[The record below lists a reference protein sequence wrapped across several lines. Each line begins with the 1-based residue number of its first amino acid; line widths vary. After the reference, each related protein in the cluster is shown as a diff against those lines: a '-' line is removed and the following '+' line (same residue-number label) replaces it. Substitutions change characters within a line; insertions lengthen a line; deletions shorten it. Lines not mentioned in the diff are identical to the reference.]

1 MYPTKALPSRSKSR
15 PMPVRLATALA
26 AVALASGLA
35 SPPAAEEYLLGP
47 QDRVRLKVYEWR
59 ASRDMIFEWTALND
73 QFTVGA
79 DGALFLPFVG
89 EIQAEGVRLGDLA
102 GTIGQ
107 RLVMQMGLGR
117 APDVAV
123 EVVQFRPFY
132 IVGDVM
138 APGEF
143 PYRPGLTVLQA
154 LTIGGGLRTR
164 DDGSSRFEREVIAG
178 QSDVDVLALSK
189 VSLIARKARLEAEL
203 RDLGE
208 IVFPPFLTE
217 RQTNATIA
225 TMLDQ
230 ERAVFDA
237 RKQGLSTQL
246 RALRE
251 LRTFLEKEIGSL
263 ETQLTFQDQQIA
275 LVKKE
280 LSGVSTLVDQGLA
293 VAPREMSL
301 ERSVLEMQAGR
312 LSAET
317 ALLRARQE
325 MSRTDL
331 SILELRNQHTNEAA
345 QQLRETEAQ
354 LNEVER
360 REAAAMLLLQESE
373 SVAPRL
379 LALRAEAAKAQ
390 PVLTIV
396 HQTGDTL
403 TETAA
408 SESSIVL
415 PGDTVKVEIPVPTGL
430 DAFPAIIGGAPVSPP
445 PSPALPASGQVSVLE
460 GTSPTP

>member
-1 MYPTKALPSRSKSR
+1 MSRFN
-15 PMPVRLATALA
+15 PCLAAALA
-26 AVALASGLA
+26 AGLA
-35 SPPAAEEYLLGP
+35 VFPAVAEEYLLGP

-59 ASRDMIFEWTALND
+59 ASRDAIFEWTALND

-79 DGALFLPFVG
+79 DGSLFLPFVG

-102 GTIGQ
+102 GVIGQ
-107 RLVMQMGLGR
+107 RLVQQMGLGR
-117 APDVAV
+117 APDVAL

-138 APGEF
+138 QPGEF

-154 LTIGGGLRTR
+154 LTIAGGLRTR
-164 DDGSSRFEREVIAG
+164 EDGSSRFEREVIAG
-178 QSDVDVLALSK
+178 QSDVDLLALSK
-189 VSLIARKARLEAEL
+189 VSLVARKARLEAEL
-203 RDLGE
+203 GGADQ
-208 IVFPPFLTE
+208 IAFPPLLTD
-217 RQTNATIA
+217 RQGNATIA
-225 TMLDQ
+225 TMMEQ
-230 ERAVFDA
+230 ERVVFEA
-237 RKQGLSTQL
+237 RKQGISTQL
-246 RALRE
+246 RALSE
-251 LRTFLEKEIGSL
+251 LRSFLEKEIASL
-263 ETQLTFQDQQIA
+263 ETQLTFQDQQIE

-301 ERSVLEMQAGR
+301 ERSLLEMQSGR

-325 MSRTDL
+325 MSRTDI
-331 SILELRNQHTNEAA
+331 SILELRNQHANEAA
-345 QQLRETEAQ
+345 AQLRETEAQ
-354 LNEVER
+354 LNEVNR
-360 REAAAMLLLQESE
+360 REDTAVMLLHESE

-396 HQTGDTL
+396 HRSGEQT

-408 SESSIVL
+408 TEATQVL
-415 PGDTVKVEIPVPTGL
+415 PGDTVKVEIPLPEGL
-430 DAFPAIIGGAPVSPP
+430 DAFPATTGAPLS
-445 PSPALPASGQVSVLE
+445 ALPASGQVSVLE
-460 GTSPTP
+460 GTGAVP